1 MTRVGI
7 HQPNYAPWL
16 GYFAKMASVDVFVFL
31 DDCQMPGGASYVA
44 RVQVG
49 GREGAE
55 WMSVPVRRV
64 FGEPINAVRF
74 AEISWPR
81 KHLSK
86 LQANYGRCPFFDSV
100 IKTVRPIY
108 ENPGEHLAAF
118 NMRLIR
124 ALAGYVGIAPRFYL
138 ASELASDSTGTQRL
152 IDIVQRV
159 GGTMYVSGSGGVN
172 YQDPAAFKAAELELV
187 IRAYHPVPYCQQ
199 GDFIP
204 GLSLLDAVFHI
215 GPDVRALLTYTP
227 LTHIRSGAEE

>member
-1 MTRVGI
+1 MVRIGI

-31 DDCQMPGGASYVA
+31 DDCQMPGGGSYVS
-44 RVQVG
+44 RVKVR

-81 KHLSK
+81 QHLSK
-86 LQANYGRCPFFDSV
+86 LQAIYGRCPFFDSV
-100 IKTVRPIY
+100 IETVRPIY
-108 ENPGEHLAAF
+108 ENPGEHLAVF

-124 ALAGYVGIAPRFYL
+124 ALAGYVGISPRFYL
-138 ASELASDSTGTQRL
+138 ASELATDSIGSQRL
-152 IDIVQRV
+152 IDIVRRV
-159 GGTMYVSGSGGVN
+159 GGTTYVSGSGGVN

-187 IRAYHPVPYCQQ
+187 IQAYHPVPYRQQ

-204 GLSLLDAVFHI
+204 GLSLFDAVFHV
-215 GPDVRALLTYTP
+215 GADVRALLTYTP
-227 LTHIRSGAEE
+227 LSHIRSGAEE